1 MTIHTIVLK
10 KNSLDIRYMKKNRR
24 KIDNK
29 TVRKGRLAMNN
40 IKQSELNLTL
50 EEFRL
55 KYGIEKWQMF
65 EALMMSEKAYE
76 ANRNK
81 PVMKYAV
88 SSPLI
93 RNVIGD
99 KSDKLRLMNQR
110 EKIIE
115 NILQINNERY
125 LEILEKYTFKLKKT
139 EQPI

>member
-1 MTIHTIVLK
+1 
-10 KNSLDIRYMKKNRR
+10 
-24 KIDNK
+24 
-29 TVRKGRLAMNN
+29 MNN

-99 KSDKLRLMNQR
+99 KSDKTSLAIQELEVIQAVDKMSELKTTIINTIKANKSKVNMKIVADIVDIVETTVKYDNQENVKLVKVFAKRLS
-110 EKIIE
+110 I
-115 NILQINNERY
+115 
-125 LEILEKYTFKLKKT
+125 
-139 EQPI
+139 